1 MCCPTCRPWPK
12 RGCPT
17 FGSLAGPLFVK
28 AGTPEPVVATL
39 QKAFNSYFQSPDY
52 KAYVGRTGGYY
63 TAMSTPEMVSFIT
76 TEIERSK
83 AALQRAGIQP
93 E

>member
-1 MCCPTCRPWPK
+1 M
-12 RGCPT
+12 
-17 FGSLAGPLFVK
+17 
-28 AGTPEPVVATL
+28 